1 MTIVCTSQDGEKTST
16 VKVNLSEGAA
26 PEAGEKITGDVTV
39 IRSGNPADLAA
50 EPSGAYV
57 FETITTPPAAG
68 LSGNADENIFF
79 KFTTTRNIQ
88 WTETLKFTDEG
99 DHYSYVHI
107 LNRADDDHDHNLGMG
122 TGLKTG
128 SYSWSVTSGDDVLAA
143 GSFTVE

>member
-1 MTIVCTSQDGEKTST
+1 M
-16 VKVNLSEGAA
+16 
-26 PEAGEKITGDVTV
+26 
-39 IRSGNPADLAA
+39 
-50 EPSGAYV
+50 

-79 KFTTTRNIQ
+79 KFTTTRNNQSVKVVIKDNEGETL